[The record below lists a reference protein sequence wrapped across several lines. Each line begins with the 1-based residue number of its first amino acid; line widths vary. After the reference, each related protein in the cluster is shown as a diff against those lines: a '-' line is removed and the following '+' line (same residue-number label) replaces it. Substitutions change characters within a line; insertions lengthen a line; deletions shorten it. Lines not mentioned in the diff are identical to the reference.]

1 MRWSNLNP
9 KIAPCENR
17 GCCFWVV
24 LEGVA
29 SLTAAPIPVCTANKD
44 SGFPHTCMKIYIPAV
59 NKNDEV
65 AHFEIQTVLLKNG
78 NGNCFVT
85 GLVDSAIEEMAQVAI
100 SYLRYN
106 AELYRLHRDVFTK
119 NDLHI
124 HFTEGSFM
132 KEGTSAGLGIA
143 VSIMEELFKWK
154 KIHVS
159 VLVSGEID
167 LYGGIIGIGG
177 VKEKTRYFSRLRKF
191 SYFVL
196 PESNVAKPS
205 DMILGFNNLLQVYKW
220 CAAVK

>member
-1 MRWSNLNP
+1 ML
-9 KIAPCENR
+9 
-17 GCCFWVV
+17 GG
-24 LEGVA
+24 GVIDCR
-29 SLTAAPIPVCTANKD
+29 PPVPSRTVTED
-44 SGFPHTCMKIYIPAV
+44 SGFPHTCMKIYIPAI

-65 AHFEIQTVLLKNG
+65 AHFEVQTVLLKNG
-78 NGNCFVT
+78 SGNCFVT
-85 GLVDSAIEEMAQVAI
+85 GLADSAIEEMAQVVI

-106 AELYRLHRDVFTK
+106 AKLYELPREVFTK

-124 HFTEGSFM
+124 HFTEGSFV

-154 KIHVS
+154 KINVS

-167 LYGGIIGIGG
+167 LYGGIIGIGA
-177 VKEKTRYFSRLRKF
+177 VKEKICYFSRLRKF
-191 SYFVL
+191 SYFLL

-220 CAAVK
+220 CVAVK